1 MTTKNSKKIL
11 IVDDHEETRETY
23 VNLFKRGGFEVI
35 EAKDGIEGLD
45 RATSEEGIDA
55 IFTGIVMP
63 RMDGFQMIEALKK
76 NTATSGIPVF
86 MNSHLGRED
95 DREKALDMGLKDFI
109 VRGMTPP
116 SEIVKKI
123 LYQIGNR
130 SYMIKVDPFE
140 MDGQQLIQDLNLPDD
155 LICDNCGS
163 GLSIKLNYQ
172 NEEDGF
178 HAKLT
183 CPSCNKRF

>member
-1 MTTKNSKKIL
+1 MEREGAKKIL

-23 VNLFKRGGFEVI
+23 VNLFKKGGFDVI

-45 RATSEEGIDA
+45 RATSEDGIDA

-76 NTATSGIPVF
+76 NTSTSGIPIF
-86 MNSHLGRED
+86 MNSHLGREE
-95 DREKALDMGLKDFI
+95 DREKALSMGVKDFI

-116 SEIVKKI
+116 NEIVKKI
-123 LYQIGNR
+123 LYQTGSK
-130 SYMIKVDPFE
+130 SYVVKIDPFE
-140 MDGQQLIQDLNLPDD
+140 IDGQQLIQDLNLPDN

-163 GLSIKLNYQ
+163 SLAVKLSYQ
-172 NEEDGF
+172 SDDNF
-178 HAKLT
+178 RASLL
-183 CPSCNKRF
+183 CPDCHKRF